1 MPSPRDEFISASRPP
16 PCGPGDEPARVAE
29 LIGAARRDIADP
41 IERIFGLLGRYRQAV
56 VEPGC
61 RDGGGG
67 STVGDLRVR
76 ECRAASLRAWTDA
89 VLECLFQADRRF
101 PDTLDRLSLAEFVV
115 TTMTGASLQAQVYRD
130 IACFDRAV
138 RELRSY
144 IELLLYGRPSLS
156 MPIRQALAGLARN

>member
-115 TTMTGASLQAQVYRD
+115 TTM
-130 IACFDRAV
+130 
-138 RELRSY
+138 
-144 IELLLYGRPSLS
+144 
-156 MPIRQALAGLARN
+156 